1 MLTSSLLSILMV
13 AGLVIASPVT
23 HKVKRTLAHDE
34 VIVYGQGKAS
44 VIKRAEFDDY
54 LAQKDLLAA
63 PDALPADILAKRYEG
78 NTTESHQIPVSPGC
92 TEHVVF
98 TPGPVLR
105 FIGPDVPMSSVL
117 RAEYADA
124 FLAVSEGYSIANTF
138 GATGTLETSLLIKGL
153 SIALTVS
160 FTKTWTTSYSS
171 EFRFIVPEGIY
182 AGVVSNPVTTR
193 YTGSVDVGCIG
204 AQRRES
210 WQADTYTDKGY
221 GGLAWVEGIIGICTS
236 TTYPVH
242 KCIGEGTL

>member
-1 MLTSSLLSILMV
+1 MLTSSLLSIVMV
-13 AGLVIASPVT
+13 AGLVIASPFT
-23 HKVKRTLAHDE
+23 QKVKRTLAHDE
-34 VIVYGQGKAS
+34 VLVYGQGNAR

-54 LAQKDLLAA
+54 LAEKDLLAS
-63 PDALPADILAKRYEG
+63 PDALPADILTTRDVV
-78 NTTESHQIPVSPGC
+78 NTSDSYRIPVSPGC

-98 TPGPVLR
+98 TPGPVQR

-117 RAEYADA
+117 RAEVADA

-138 GATGTLETSLLIKGL
+138 GATGTVEASTIIKGL
-153 SIALTVS
+153 SLALTVS
-160 FTKTWTTSYSS
+160 FTKTWTTTYSS

-193 YTGSVDVGCIG
+193 YTGSVDIGCIG
-204 AQRRES
+204 AQRREN
-210 WQADTYTDKGY
+210 WQADTYSDKGY